1 VTSPQTPR
9 ARSRQVSSAGS
20 RIDLTVGGHPTAPQ
34 HEVTIVDGRFT
45 IATCSC
51 GWSGSARRH
60 RAAARAEAHD
70 HALLYADG
78 SGLGSG
84 TVDPSDREAVS
95 DDAQVEVDLRATP
108 SV

>member
-1 VTSPQTPR
+1 M
-9 ARSRQVSSAGS
+9 RSRRLAHAAA
-20 RIDLTVGGHPTAPQ
+20 RIDLTVPQ
-34 HEVTIVDGRFT
+34 GPEHEVTVVDGRFT

-60 RAAARAEAHD
+60 RAAARAEGHD

-78 SGLGSG
+78 SGLGTHPVG
-84 TVDPSDREAVS
+84 AGQDGVDVDL
-95 DDAQVEVDLRATP
+95 EVDLRPAP

>member
-1 VTSPQTPR
+1 MTSSQQPR
-9 ARSRQVSSAGS
+9 ARSRRISQAEA
-20 RIDLTVGGHPTAPQ
+20 RIDLTVPQGPAAPE
-34 HEVTIVDGRFT
+34 HEITVVDGRFT

-78 SGLGSG
+78 
-84 TVDPSDREAVS
+84 TVLSAEPVAPPPGVPALPDRA
-95 DDAQVEVDLRATP
+95 DA
-108 SV
+108 

>member
-1 VTSPQTPR
+1 MSQ
-9 ARSRQVSSAGS
+9 AEA
-20 RIDLTVGGHPTAPQ
+20 RIDLTVPRGPE
-34 HEVTIVDGRFT
+34 HEITVVDGRFT

-78 SGLGSG
+78 SGLGSRPADAG
-84 TVDPSDREAVS
+84 QDEA
-95 DDAQVEVDLRATP
+95 DVEVDLRPAP